1 MPLRDN
7 VSRHLQASCH
17 TLDAPLTSKPMTCVS
32 VKPQLVHPDGVK
44 DPQIIF
50 TGIPRPSIITV
61 IAQGDRYSKNV
72 ATLGF
77 RE

>member
-1 MPLRDN
+1 MPLRDS

-17 TLDAPLTSKPMTCVS
+17 TLDAASTIEADDMSQSYLHWCTRIVLKTLRSS
-32 VKPQLVHPDGVK
+32 W
-44 DPQIIF
+44 
-50 TGIPRPSIITV
+50 PSIITV

-77 RE
+77 RK

>member
-1 MPLRDN
+1 MPLRDS

-17 TLDAPLTSKPMTCVS
+17 TLDAPPTSKPMTYVS
-32 VKPQLVHPDGVK
+32 VKPPLVHPDGVK
-44 DPQIIF
+44 DSQIIF
-50 TGIPRPSIITV
+50 TGMPRPSIIIV

-77 RE
+77 RK